1 MTRISW
7 ALALLCS
14 AILLVFAYSF
24 WIAAQ
29 KSPDMGGPTPI
40 TD

>member
-7 ALALLCS
+7 PLALLCS
-14 AILLVFAYSF
+14 AIVLVFAYSF

-29 KSPDMGGPTPI
+29 KSPANGGAVPI